1 MIKILIFASKKTL
14 LYDIRSFR
22 VIGGFQML
30 FMIGEL
36 QKCWHLNI

>member
-1 MIKILIFASKKTL
+1 MIEILIFASKKTL

-30 FMIGEL
+30 FMIAV
-36 QKCWHLNI
+36 NFRNVDT